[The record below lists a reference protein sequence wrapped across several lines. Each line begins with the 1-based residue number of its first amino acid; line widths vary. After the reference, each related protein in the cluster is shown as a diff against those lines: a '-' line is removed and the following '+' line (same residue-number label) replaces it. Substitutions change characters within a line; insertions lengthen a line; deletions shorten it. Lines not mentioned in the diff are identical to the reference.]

1 MEETPTISIENRII
15 KNTSYFTLAL
25 IMQKIVSF
33 IYFSYLATQLG
44 SENTGKYFFALTLT
58 AIFSVFID
66 LGLGNL
72 IVRESAKEND
82 CQKLLSNAISIKII
96 SSVIIVSIIYILC
109 HVLNYPE
116 TTRNLIYLS
125 SIAMVLD
132 NFTLI
137 FFSTIRGKHNLKYE
151 SIASIIFQLIIMIVG
166 YLTLQ
171 KTQNPYYLVM
181 VLILASTFNIL
192 FSLIIVNF
200 VYKLSTIPKIDPKFI
215 KKLLIMAWPF
225 ALMAICTRIF
235 GGADSILLSKL
246 SDEKSLGYY
255 SIPYKVTFAFQFIPM
270 AFSASLYPAFT
281 HLFNFSKNKLKNIL
295 EKSISYLI
303 LISLPITIGII
314 YIAHEVTIKI
324 YGPDFLPSS
333 QTLQI
338 LILSLPFIFLS
349 FPTGAL
355 LNAANL
361 QKTHTK
367 NIAIAMII
375 SIILNII
382 FIPSYKQNGAAIA
395 SVISSLLYVV
405 LNFTSCQKILKITY
419 KNTIFITLKA
429 LLACFIMIFVMI
441 LLNNHINWLLKIAIG
456 GLIYIASSIFLK
468 TITKNDFLL
477 LKKGF
482 KE

>member
-1 MEETPTISIENRII
+1 MEETPEINIENRII

-33 IYFSYLATQLG
+33 VYFSYLATQLG

-58 AIFSVFID
+58 TMFSVFID

-72 IVRESAKEND
+72 IVRESAKEQNS
-82 CQKLLSNAISIKII
+82 QKLLSNAISIKII
-96 SSVIIVSIIYILC
+96 SSILVISIIYIFSR
-109 HVLNYPE
+109 VLNYPE
-116 TTRNLIYLS
+116 STRNLIYLS

-151 SIASIIFQLIIMIVG
+151 SIASVIFQLIVMIVG
-166 YLTLQ
+166 YATLQ
-171 KTQNPYYLVM
+171 KTHNPYYLVM
-181 VLILASTFNIL
+181 VLILASTFNII

-200 VYKLSTIPKIDPKFI
+200 VYKLSTIPKIDLKFT
-215 KKLLIMAWPF
+215 KKILAMSWPF

-255 SIPYKVTFAFQFIPM
+255 SIPYKITFAFQFIPM

-281 HLFNFSKNKLKNIL
+281 HLFNYQKEKLKNIL

-314 YIAHEVTIKI
+314 AIASEVTLKI
-324 YGPDFLPSS
+324 YGIDFMPSGK
-333 QTLQI
+333 TLQI
-338 LILSLPFIFLS
+338 LIISLPFIFLS

-355 LNAANL
+355 LNSANL

-367 NIAIAMII
+367 NIAIAMIT

-382 FIPSYKQNGAAIA
+382 LIPPYKQNGAAIV
-395 SVISSLLYVV
+395 SVVTSLLYVF
-405 LNFTSCQKILKITY
+405 LNLRSSQKILKISY
-419 KNTIFITLKA
+419 KNIILTTSRA
-429 LLACFIMIFVMI
+429 LLACLIMIFVMM
-441 LLNNHINWLLKIAIG
+441 LVNNHINWIIKIVLG
-456 GLIYIASSIFLK
+456 GISYIFSSILLK
-468 TITKNDFLL
+468 TITKDDFLL

-482 KE
+482 GE